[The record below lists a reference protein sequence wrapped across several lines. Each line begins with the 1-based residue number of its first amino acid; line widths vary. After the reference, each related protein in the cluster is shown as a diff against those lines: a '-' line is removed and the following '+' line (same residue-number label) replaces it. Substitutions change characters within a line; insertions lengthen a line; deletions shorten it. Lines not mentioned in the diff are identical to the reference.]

1 MTPHDTPCC
10 ARLLRQCFI
19 ADEEMNDATDRYATS
34 ELADFVTTSSKQA
47 AEKAMKAKAK
57 GEKV

>member
-1 MTPHDTPCC
+1 MCSGS
-10 ARLLRQCFI
+10 LRQCFI

-34 ELADFVTTSSKQA
+34 ELADFVTTTSKQS